1 MKALSSLKITRL
13 LETKSFAVALN
24 GLLILSIC
32 AWSLHQWL
40 SEGISAHSLIIMPV
54 APNSETTSNLDRVA
68 ERANQARLLS
78 NWHLFGEL
86 SSKPQSQTKPQAAIT
101 PTAAPVLTPLIE
113 DSDLDLALKGL
124 LSYDDGEGFALIA
137 TAANEIH
144 LFADQDEV
152 LEGYTLDKVLT
163 DHVLLRGQGRLLRL
177 TLPKHLLDLRSKKQR
192 QLQTKPASHRSRD
205 PLPLPSNEYDVD

>member
-124 LSYDDGEGFALIA
+124 LSYDDGEGFIDLLFSMMPQLIGHDSDRSTA
-137 TAANEIH
+137 VEIKQIIYRHGQLQIFITATDDELIEQLSHRLKSTAAQVEI
-144 LFADQDEV
+144 DQLSIID
-152 LEGYTLDKVLT
+152 GISSA
-163 DHVLLRGQGRLLRL
+163 RI
-177 TLPKHLLDLRSKKQR
+177 
-192 QLQTKPASHRSRD
+192 QLY
-205 PLPLPSNEYDVD
+205 E